1 MPCLCATHDCLCAPH
16 TWPTHTCPPAC
27 LCLPSCPGGGR
38 QSSQEGTTSVELAQ
52 SGSSCGMTSSPV
64 ANFMGAKW
72 EAVAAAG
79 GGPSACAR
87 ERGHEGSG
95 LGSGG
100 GTGSGLG
107 SGGGAVAVFGSGGG
121 AAGSGGGAGAAF
133 GSGGGAVP
141 GFGSGGG
148 AGAAFGSEG
157 GAGAAFGSEAG
168 AGSRFGSGGG
178 AVPATTMP
186 IDVPNLHVSFWGPAA
201 AGAGAGRRVGWG
213 GCVLV
218 GCLLQP
224 GLACHVVAW
233 ERRGAGACTR
243 ERV

>member
-121 AAGSGGGAGAAF
+121 AGAAL
-133 GSGGGAVP
+133 
-141 GFGSGGG
+141 
-148 AGAAFGSEG
+148 GSEG
-157 GAGAAFGSEAG
+157 GAGAAIGSEAG